1 MELGLKNKVAL
12 VTGAS
17 KGIGKAVAMELAREG
32 CRVVISARG
41 EEELNEAAEEI
52 RQVESSAEV
61 LSVAT
66 DVTDPSEVERLVDEA
81 TGRFGTVHV
90 LVNNAGGVGR
100 RVPFHELSNDEWFE
114 ILDLNLISAVRLTRA
129 VLPYMREQ
137 GWGRIINIGS
147 ESGAQPDTVKPHYNA
162 SKAALVNLT
171 KGLSKTYG
179 EEGILVNV
187 VSPATTLTPAVES
200 IISEEAESEA
210 AFVNENRPNI
220 VAGRLGRPEE
230 VAAVIA
236 FLASERAS
244 FVTGSN
250 YRVDSGSVVGTN

>member
-1 MELGLKNKVAL
+1 MDLGLRGKVAL

-17 KGIGKAVAMELAREG
+17 KGIGKAVAMEFAREG

-41 EEELNEAAEEI
+41 EEELEKTAEEI
-52 RQVESSAEV
+52 RQIEDSPEV
-61 LSVAT
+61 LALAA
-66 DVTDPSEVERLVDEA
+66 DVTDASSVGRLVEEA
-81 TGRFGTVHV
+81 AGYFGTVEV

-100 RVPFHELSNDEWFE
+100 RVPFHELSDDEWFE
-114 ILDLNLISAVRLTRA
+114 ILDLNLISAARVTRA

-147 ESGAQPDTVKPHYNA
+147 ESGHQPDAVKPHYNA

-171 KGLSKTYG
+171 KGLSKAYG
-179 EEGILVNV
+179 KEGILVNI
-187 VSPATTLTPAVES
+187 VSPATTITPAVEK
-200 IISEEAESEA
+200 IISEEAESEE
-210 AFVNENRPNI
+210 AFVRENRPNI
-220 VAGRLGRPEE
+220 VAGRLGRAEE

-244 FVTGSN
+244 FVAGSN
-250 YRVDSGSVVGTN
+250 YRVDSGSVGSIN